1 MVRVAANR
9 IGDVLRIASMS
20 SLTDTLSVSATT
32 TVDAPA
38 DVVFAI
44 IADPRQ
50 HPRIDGSGSVRGT
63 VSGPERLELG
73 SRFSMD
79 MRLGAPYKIHNKV
92 VEFEEDRRIA
102 WRHFGAH
109 RWRYQ
114 LEPVP
119 ADEGGGTRVTET
131 WDASRYSGVWKL
143 AMKALGFPERNQRG
157 IEETLVKLKEAAEA
171 DAAERTRS

>member
-1 MVRVAANR
+1 VTGMTR
-9 IGDVLRIASMS
+9 
-20 SLTDTLSVSATT
+20 SLSRSVH
-32 TVDAPA
+32 VDAPPSA
-38 DVVFAI
+38 VFDLL
-44 IADPRQ
+44 ADPAR
-50 HPRIDGSGSVRGT
+50 HADFDGSGTVRGT
-63 VSGPERLELG
+63 LSAPARLAPG
-73 SRFSMD
+73 ARFG
-79 MRLGAPYKIHNKV
+79 MRMRIGAPYVISNKV

-109 RWRYQ
+109 RWRYE

-157 IEETLVKLKEAAEA
+157 IEETLVRLKAAAEDDARAA
-171 DAAERTRS
+171 DSAPI